1 MSFPSNPTD
10 QQRAT
15 VNNVVY
21 VWNAAKTAWQRTAE
35 TEQGIDAATLDGL
48 NSSQFLRNDQSQT
61 LTGNFSTSGTITAST
76 GIIASG
82 NSIAEQLEITGDLTL
97 DGEVMIADTV
107 RISTDGITSVNTGQN
122 LVLKSLGSDLIE
134 IDGTL
139 SFDPALDVSTGA
151 YFMKPVGDLQ
161 LEQENFN
168 REVLEDVTIV
178 IGDSAND
185 NVALVEYQSLTNATI
200 SGFPYQ
206 NTITRLDTS
215 TLNWSAFTISQT
227 FSVSFG
233 TGLGISGGFATY
245 VNDLGI
251 PNTSYYRMSSFNISL
266 GGGTGGLRY
275 IPSLNFSNGGSIVF
289 YAIHGSGSNGGY
301 QVGVGEELLVQLSL
315 NASVWTTIYTV
326 PTFTPAW
333 TKFTVAVPAPFDDQ
347 NTVYLRFWSIGVDSS
362 TDAWKGIDLI
372 YVVTPNSVP
381 EGQSNKYLALRTA
394 DTATEASII
403 TNLYNFKEIRQ
414 FSFQYIT
421 ADYFIG
427 GTAPA
432 ENSLIVEYGS
442 DDSTAFQTLRELPN
456 VSDWTS
462 VDLEIFGSG
471 LDRDS
476 TRLRFRNS
484 TTSGTGKIGIRRLQI
499 QRYPFISRLKGK
511 LEAEYLSANIA
522 VSLSELTVDDSTG
535 LTLDIPAYSGSAPA
549 LLSINPVTGSL
560 VTYDGEET
568 LTNKTLTEP
577 VIDTAEINNP
587 VITDPVLN
595 YSTVLN
601 TATTGTLVVDASS
614 TSYVIREASFGGNI
628 GVDISNLTTGRSVFI
643 YARNTNASARILT
656 IRADIATTYAAVI
669 LANRGTAAI
678 TTGAITLAASGGAV
692 GVWVFNAGGTI
703 RGSF

>member
-1 MSFPSNPTD
+1 
-10 QQRAT
+10 
-15 VNNVVY
+15 
-21 VWNAAKTAWQRTAE
+21 
-35 TEQGIDAATLDGL
+35 
-48 NSSQFLRNDQSQT
+48 
-61 LTGNFSTSGTITAST
+61 
-76 GIIASG
+76 
-82 NSIAEQLEITGDLTL
+82 
-97 DGEVMIADTV
+97 
-107 RISTDGITSVNTGQN
+107 
-122 LVLKSLGSDLIE
+122 
-134 IDGTL
+134 
-139 SFDPALDVSTGA
+139 
-151 YFMKPVGDLQ
+151 
-161 LEQENFN
+161 
-168 REVLEDVTIV
+168 
-178 IGDSAND
+178 
-185 NVALVEYQSLTNATI
+185 LVEYQSLTNAAI

-206 NTITRLDTS
+206 NTITRLDTN
-215 TLNWSAFTISQT
+215 TLNWSTFSIST
-227 FSVSFG
+227 LFSVSFG
-233 TGLGISGGFATY
+233 TGIGVNQGFANYT
-245 VNDLGI
+245 NDLGI
-251 PNTSYYRMSSFNISL
+251 PNTSYYRMSSFTTIQ
-266 GGGTGGLRY
+266 GGLRY
-275 IPSLNFSNGGSIVF
+275 IPSLDFSNGGSIVF

-301 QVGVGEELLVQLSL
+301 PVSVGEELLVQLSL
-315 NASVWTTIYTV
+315 DGTTAWTTIYTV
-326 PTFTPAW
+326 PLFTITW

-347 NTVYLRFWSIGVDSS
+347 NTVYLRFWSTGIDGTV
-362 TDAWKGIDLI
+362 DAWKGIDLI

-381 EGQSNKYLALRTA
+381 EGQSNKYLALRTE

-427 GTAPA
+427 ETPPA

-456 VSDWTS
+456 VSDWTT

-678 TTGAITLAASGGAV
+678 TTGAITLAANGGAV
-692 GVWVFNAGGTI
+692 GVWVFNAGGAI